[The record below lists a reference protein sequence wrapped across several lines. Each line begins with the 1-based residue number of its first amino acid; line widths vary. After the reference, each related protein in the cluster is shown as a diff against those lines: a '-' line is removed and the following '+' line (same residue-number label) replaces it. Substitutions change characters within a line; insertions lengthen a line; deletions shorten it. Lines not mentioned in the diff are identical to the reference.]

1 MVVVFSFDWWW
12 VVALLPLPLLVRWVL
27 PSAPVRQEAALRI
40 PFFDQLQDLPAAN
53 SRSLRAA
60 RWPLAAL
67 MWCALILAAM
77 RPQWLGDVI
86 DTPLTGRDLM
96 LGLDIS
102 QSMRERDF
110 QLGNKSVE
118 RLDAAKIVAA
128 EFIAKRQ
135 GDRVGLILFGD
146 NAQVQT
152 PLTYDL
158 ETVQHFLRESIV
170 GLIGR
175 STAIGDAI
183 GLAVKRLRQR
193 PAESR
198 VFVLLT
204 DGANTA
210 GAVAPIDA
218 ARIAA
223 ENDVRIHTIGVGAE
237 QVTVRGVF
245 GPRVV
250 NPSRSLDE
258 ETLTQIAA
266 LTGGRYFR
274 ARNTR
279 EMQEIY
285 DEINRLEPSEI
296 DGTQQRPMTEL
307 YIWPLATAL
316 LLSALI
322 AWRRVT
328 R

>member
-1 MVVVFSFDWWW
+1 MFSFAWWW
-12 VVALLPLPLLVRWVL
+12 LAALLPLPLAVRWLV
-27 PSAPVRQEAALRI
+27 PAAPTRQEAALQV
-40 PFFDQLQDLPAAN
+40 PFFEQLQQLPDAGA
-53 SRSLRAA
+53 RSLRHG
-60 RWPLAAL
+60 RWQLAVL

-77 RPQWLGDVI
+77 RPQWLGEVI

-102 QSMRERDF
+102 QSMQERDF
-110 QLGNKSVE
+110 QLNNRSVE

-183 GLAVKRLRQR
+183 GLAVKRLLQR
-193 PAESR
+193 PADSR

-223 ENDVRIHTIGVGAE
+223 DNDVRIHTIGVGAE

-258 ETLTQIAA
+258 ETLTEIAE

-285 DEINRLEPSEI
+285 EEINRLEPSEI
-296 DGTQQRPMTEL
+296 DGTQQRPLTEL
-307 YIWPLATAL
+307 YIWPLSAGL
-316 LLSALI
+316 LFSVLI
-322 AWRRVT
+322 AWRRM
-328 R
+328 RA

>member
-1 MVVVFSFDWWW
+1 MFSFAWWW
-12 VVALLPLPLLVRWVL
+12 LVALLPLPLLIRWLL
-27 PSAPVRQEAALRI
+27 PSAPARQEAALQI
-40 PFFDQLQDLPAAN
+40 PFFNQLHELPASGVRSVGGG
-53 SRSLRAA
+53 SRWA
-60 RWPLAAL
+60 LAVL
-67 MWCALILAAM
+67 MWCALVLASM
-77 RPQWLGDVI
+77 RPQWLGEAI

-110 QLGNKSVE
+110 QLQGKSVE
-118 RLDAAKIVAA
+118 RLDAAKTVAS
-128 EFIAKRQ
+128 EFIAERQ

-158 ETVQHFLRESIV
+158 TTVQHFLRESIV

-198 VFVLLT
+198 VFILLT

-210 GAVAPIDA
+210 GAVTPVDA
-218 ARIAA
+218 ARVAA

-237 QVTVRGVF
+237 RVTVRGVF

-258 ETLTQIAA
+258 KTLTEIADM
-266 LTGGRYFR
+266 TGGRYFR
-274 ARNTR
+274 ARNTS
-279 EMQEIY
+279 EMQQIY
-285 DEINRLEPSEI
+285 EEINRLEPSEI
-296 DGTQQRPMTEL
+296 DGSQQRPLSEL
-307 YIWPLATAL
+307 FIWPLGLSL

-322 AWRRVT
+322 ALQRIKV
-328 R
+328 

>member
-1 MVVVFSFDWWW
+1 VFSFEWWW
-12 VVALLPLPLLVRWVL
+12 LAALLPLRVLVRWVL
-27 PSAPVRQEAALRI
+27 PAAPARQEAALQI
-40 PFFDQLQDLPAAN
+40 PFFEQLQQLPEAG
-53 SRSLRAA
+53 SRSLRHG
-60 RWPLAAL
+60 RWPLAVL

-77 RPQWLGDVI
+77 RPQWLGEVI

-102 QSMRERDF
+102 QSMQERDF
-110 QLGNKSVE
+110 QLNNRSVE

-183 GLAVKRLRQR
+183 GLAVKRLLQR
-193 PAESR
+193 PADSR

-258 ETLTQIAA
+258 ETLTEIAE

-285 DEINRLEPSEI
+285 EEINRLEPSEI
-296 DGTQQRPMTEL
+296 DGTQQRPLTEL
-307 YIWPLATAL
+307 YMWPLAASL
-316 LLSALI
+316 LLSVLI
-322 AWRRVT
+322 AWRRMRT
-328 R
+328 

>member
-1 MVVVFSFDWWW
+1 MFSFAWWW
-12 VVALLPLPLLVRWVL
+12 LAALLPLPLLVRWLV
-27 PSAPVRQEAALRI
+27 PAAPTRQEAALQV
-40 PFFDQLQDLPAAN
+40 PFFEQLQQLPDAGA
-53 SRSLRAA
+53 RSLRHG
-60 RWPLAAL
+60 RWPLAVL

-77 RPQWLGDVI
+77 RPQWLGEVI

-102 QSMRERDF
+102 QSMQERDF
-110 QLGNKSVE
+110 QLNNRSVE

-183 GLAVKRLRQR
+183 GLAVKRLLQR
-193 PAESR
+193 PADSR

-223 ENDVRIHTIGVGAE
+223 DNDVRIHTIGVGAE

-258 ETLTQIAA
+258 ETLTEIAE

-285 DEINRLEPSEI
+285 EEINRLEPSEI
-296 DGTQQRPMTEL
+296 DGTQQRPLTEL
-307 YIWPLATAL
+307 YIWPLSAGL
-316 LLSALI
+316 LFSVLI
-322 AWRRVT
+322 AWRRM
-328 R
+328 RA

>member
-1 MVVVFSFDWWW
+1 MFSFAWWW
-12 VVALLPLPLLVRWVL
+12 LAALLPLPLLVRWVV
-27 PSAPVRQEAALRI
+27 PSAPTRQEAALQI
-40 PFFDQLQDLPAAN
+40 PFFNQLRELPASSAG
-53 SRSLRAA
+53 SLRTA

-77 RPQWLGDVI
+77 RPQWLGEAI

-110 QLGNKSVE
+110 QLQGKSVE

-158 ETVQHFLRESIV
+158 QTVQHFLRESIV

-218 ARIAA
+218 ARVAA
-223 ENDVRIHTIGVGAE
+223 DNGVRIHTIGVGAE
-237 QVTVRGVF
+237 QVTIRSVF

-258 ETLTQIAA
+258 DTLTEIAD

-274 ARNTR
+274 ARNTS
-279 EMQEIY
+279 EMQDIY

-296 DGTQQRPMTEL
+296 DGAQQRPLAEL
-307 YIWPLATAL
+307 YIWPLAVAL
-316 LLSALI
+316 LLSALV
-322 AWRRVT
+322 AWRRGNP
-328 R
+328 

>member
-1 MVVVFSFDWWW
+1 MFSFAWWW
-12 VVALLPLPLLVRWVL
+12 LLALLPLPLLVRWLL
-27 PSAPVRQEAALRI
+27 PAAPARQEAALQI
-40 PFFDQLQDLPAAN
+40 PFFEQMQGLPAAN
-53 SRSLRAA
+53 SGSLRASN
-60 RWPLAAL
+60 WLFAAL
-67 MWCALILAAM
+67 MWCALVLAVM
-77 RPQWLGDVI
+77 RPQWLGEVI

-110 QLGNKSVE
+110 QLNNKSVE
-118 RLDAAKIVAA
+118 RLDAAKTVAA

-198 VFVLLT
+198 VFILLT

-223 ENDVRIHTIGVGAE
+223 DNDVRIHTIGVGAE

-258 ETLTQIAA
+258 ETLTQIAD

-279 EMQEIY
+279 EMLDIY

-296 DGTQQRPMTEL
+296 DGTQQRPLTEL
-307 YIWPLATAL
+307 YIWPLSVAL

-322 AWRRVT
+322 AWRRAQS
-328 R
+328 